1 KGGKMSF
8 LNTSSVALQALLRNP
23 TRALLTTL
31 GIVIGIAAVIAMMEI
46 GNGSARSIRENI
58 EKMGANSITVMAGA
72 RRVAGISMGTS
83 SWISLLPADAEAIR
97 HECPSVQYVSSLVG
111 ASNIQ
116 LIYGNNNWVPANITG
131 VDVDYFKIR
140 NWDVAEGRL
149 FTRREVDSN
158 ARVCLVGQTVLKEL
172 FNGESPL
179 NVELRIGNATFR
191 VIGILQAKGSNM
203 WGSDEDDV
211 ILAPWTTVRMRITG
225 RRNGAAANTSSTAS
239 STPGAIYSGSGIAL
253 YPEQSSSLS
262 SDRLWSP
269 KFTFITQILVSAVS
283 TEKVPDAVREI
294 SLLLR
299 ERHKLSDE
307 IDDDFRVHNSADFLN
322 MLNGTS
328 ALMTNLLLIVAMIS
342 LIVGGVGI
350 MNIMLV
356 SVTERTREI
365 GLRMAVGARS
375 RDILKQFL
383 VESIVLCVFGGII
396 GIIVGHGTAL
406 LVESQLRWPIAASP
420 SAVIASFAVSA
431 AVGVLFGF
439 YHAWKA
445 SKLGPIE
452 ALHYE

>member
-1 KGGKMSF
+1 MNF
-8 LNTSSVALQALLRNP
+8 VNTVLVAFKALRRNP

-46 GNGSARSIRENI
+46 GNGSAEAIRKNI
-58 EKMGANSITVMAGA
+58 ERMGANSIVVMGGA

-83 SWISLLPADAEAIR
+83 SWISLIPSDAEAIR
-97 HECPSVQYVSSLVG
+97 KECPSVQYVSALVG

-131 VDVDYFKIR
+131 VDPDYFIIR
-140 NWDVAEGRL
+140 NWEVEEGRL
-149 FTRREVDSN
+149 FTQRELDTN
-158 ARVCLVGQTVLKEL
+158 ARVCLVGQTVLREL
-172 FNGESPL
+172 FSGKSPIDA
-179 NVELRIGNATFR
+179 ELRIGNSTFR
-191 VIGILQAKGSNM
+191 VIGVMKAKGASM
-203 WGSDEDDV
+203 WGGDDDDI

-225 RRNGAAANTSSTAS
+225 RSNGSATNTSRTAS

-253 YPEQSSSLS
+253 YPAQDSSRAG
-262 SDRLWSP
+262 DYLWTP
-269 KFTFITQILVSAVS
+269 KFVRLSQILVAATS
-283 TEKVPDAVREI
+283 TDKVQDAVREI

-299 ERHKLSDE
+299 ERHHLSDE
-307 IDDDFRVHNSADFLN
+307 IDDDFRIHNNADFLN
-322 MLNGTS
+322 MMNGTS
-328 ALMTNLLLIVAMIS
+328 ELMTNLLLIVAMIS
-342 LIVGGVGI
+342 LLVGGVGI

-383 VESIVLCVFGGII
+383 IESIVLCMLGGII

-406 LVESQLRWPIAASP
+406 LVESQLNWPIAASP
-420 SAVIASFAVSA
+420 SAVVASFVVSA
-431 AVGVLFGF
+431 AVGILFGF
-439 YHAWKA
+439 YPAWKA
-445 SKLGPIE
+445 SKLDPIE